1 MKILI
6 LLALLPCTQCLA
18 QTPQT
23 PSAATPA
30 AISMTTAAAP
40 ANVAAFL
47 ATLSGDPGNGP
58 IARSSR

>member
-1 MKILI
+1 
-6 LLALLPCTQCLA
+6 
-18 QTPQT
+18 
-23 PSAATPA
+23 
-30 AISMTTAAAP
+30 MTTAAAP